1 MLDLTGRKALI
12 TGASGGIG
20 SAIAEALHAQG
31 AIVGISGTRLDAL
44 EKLACRLGDRVV
56 ILPGRLDTAEGPPQL
71 IQEAEL
77 ALEGI
82 DILINNAGF
91 TRDNLLMRLKDEDW
105 ESVLQVNLTAVFKLC
120 REVLRGMMRR
130 RWGRII
136 SISSVVGKTGNAG
149 QTNYAA
155 TKAGLEGFS
164 KSLALEVASRGITVN
179 LVAPGFIDT
188 AMTHVLSDEQKN
200 KLLEAIPLKRMGTP
214 EDIAAS
220 VAFLASNEASY
231 ITGNTLHV
239 NGGMVMV

>member
-1 MLDLTGRKALI
+1 
-12 TGASGGIG
+12 
-20 SAIAEALHAQG
+20 
-31 AIVGISGTRLDAL
+31 
-44 EKLACRLGDRVV
+44 V
-56 ILPGRLDTAEGPPQL
+56 ILPGRLDTTEGPQKL
-71 IQEAEL
+71 IQEAEV

-82 DILINNAGF
+82 DILINNAGL

-105 ESVLQVNLTAVFKLC
+105 ESVLQINLTAVFKLC

-149 QTNYAA
+149 QANYAA
-155 TKAGLEGFS
+155 TKSGLEGFS

-200 KLLEAIPLKRMGTP
+200 KLLETIPLKRMGTP

-220 VAFLASNEASY
+220 VAFLASDEASY

>member
-20 SAIAEALHAQG
+20 SAIAEALHGQG

-44 EKLACRLGDRVV
+44 EKLAHRLGDRVV
-56 ILPGRLDTAEGPPQL
+56 ILPGRLDTTEGPQKL
-71 IQEAEL
+71 IQEAEV

-82 DILINNAGF
+82 DILINNAGL

-105 ESVLQVNLTAVFKLC
+105 ESVLQINLTAVFKLC

-149 QTNYAA
+149 QANYAA
-155 TKAGLEGFS
+155 TKSGLEGFS

-200 KLLEAIPLKRMGTP
+200 KLLETIPLKRMGTP

-220 VAFLASNEASY
+220 VAFLASDEASY

>member
-44 EKLACRLGDRVV
+44 EKLAYRLGDRVV
-56 ILPGRLDTAEGPPQL
+56 ILPGRLGTAEGPQQL

-82 DILINNAGF
+82 DILINNAGL

-231 ITGNTLHV
+231 ITGNNLHV